1 MENSLLAFEV
11 AAAPSTLPWAQWSVL
26 PFVLGILRYGV
37 VVDKGEAEAPEDAV
51 LGDRVLLVIA
61 VAWVVT
67 FSLGA
72 LGV

>member
-1 MENSLLAFEV
+1 VRIVALLAQGKALGDTE
-11 AAAPSTLPWAQWSVL
+11 TML
-26 PFVLGILRYGV
+26 FV
-37 VVDKGEAEAPEDAV
+37 DNGEAEAPEDAV

-67 FSLGA
+67 FGLGA